1 MRMKLTDLGEKGII
15 KRLTS
20 FLEIGDDATFLRYGD
35 RYIVLTTDMIYKKTH
50 ILPGMNWEQI
60 GKLVVTV
67 NLSDIAA
74 MGARPLAFLLSYGG
88 PDIELEEFDRFIHSV
103 DDQCKKYGVKF
114 AGGDTNHTRE
124 LTLSGFCLGVTKRP
138 VLRST
143 ARVGDTLAVTGSL
156 GSAALGTEVLLKK
169 LRYQILEIDDVIKRA
184 LEPEPRVKEGVLLS
198 NYATAMTDISDSLA
212 VSIHEIA
219 EMSDVGIKLS
229 LDRIPISNS
238 AMNLA
243 ERLNLD
249 IMDYTLYGGGD
260 YELLFTISEKDFRG
274 IKDRV
279 NATKIGEVTKEG
291 IIAIKNGE
299 EFGIEKRGYEHFV
312 KE

>member
-1 MRMKLTDLGEKGII
+1 MKLTDLGEKGII
-15 KRLTS
+15 NRLAS
-20 FLEIGDDATFLRYGD
+20 FIEIGDDAAYLRYGNE
-35 RYIVLTTDMIYKKTH
+35 YLVLTTDMVYKKTH

-74 MGARPLAFLLSYGG
+74 MGARPLVFLLSYGS

-103 DDQCKKYGVKF
+103 DDQCRKYGVKF
-114 AGGDTNHTRE
+114 AGGDTNHTQE
-124 LTLSGFCLGVTKRP
+124 LTLSGFCLGIARRP

-156 GSAALGTEVLLKK
+156 GSAALGTDILLKN
-169 LRYQILEIDDVIKRA
+169 LEYQIDEIGDAIKKA
-184 LEPEPRVKEGVLLS
+184 LEPEPRVKEGIFLS

-219 EMSDVGIKLS
+219 EMSEVGIKLFPE
-229 LDRIPISNS
+229 RVPISDS

-243 ERLNLD
+243 EKLD
-249 IMDYTLYGGGD
+249 LEIIDYALYGGGD
-260 YELLFTISEKDFRG
+260 YELLFTISEKDFKG
-274 IKDRV
+274 IKDQV

-291 IIAIKNGE
+291 ITATKNRE

-312 KE
+312 IRQ